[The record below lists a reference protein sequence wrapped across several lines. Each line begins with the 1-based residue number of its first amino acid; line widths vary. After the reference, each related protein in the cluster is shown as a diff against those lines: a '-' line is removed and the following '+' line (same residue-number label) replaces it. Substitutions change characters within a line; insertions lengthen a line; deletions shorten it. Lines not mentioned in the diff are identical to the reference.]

1 MVERLHRQLKAA
13 IKSHET
19 EAWTQILP
27 VILLGIRAA
36 VKEDIGAT
44 PAELVFGETIRIP
57 GQFLDQTSN
66 EQPTDEFV
74 RHLQE
79 KMNKLRPHLRR
90 HGHRS
95 TFVHKDLA
103 TSEKVFVRHDC
114 PTRAL
119 QQPYDGPF
127 NVLSRND
134 KVYRLLVN
142 GKPINVSIDRL
153 KSAYT
158 LDNDEQP
165 IEPTPADQPK
175 PSATNKT
182 RSGRTSK
189 PTVRFQA

>member
-1 MVERLHRQLKAA
+1 MARLLFENWIARFGAPARITTDQGRQFESELFKQLARLTGSQHIRTTAYHPAANGMVERLHRQLKAA

-44 PAELVFGETIRIP
+44 PAELVFGKTIRIP
-57 GQFLDQTSN
+57 GQFLDQTNN

-79 KMNKLRPHLRR
+79 KMSKLRPHLRR

-127 NVLSRND
+127 RAIL
-134 KVYRLLVN
+134 
-142 GKPINVSIDRL
+142 
-153 KSAYT
+153 
-158 LDNDEQP
+158 Q
-165 IEPTPADQPK
+165 
-175 PSATNKT
+175 
-182 RSGRTSK
+182 
-189 PTVRFQA
+189 